1 MRLMVGQISTN
12 SMIYSTKLYIDSPN
26 TRIVSPDIQKL
37 YAETWKILDPD
48 AQISVSPSIR
58 DALELAKQIGIESN
72 GMQTL
77 VTGTT
82 PLVRSVLAFMKE
94 GVLAYPSLTT

>member
-1 MRLMVGQISTN
+1 MEYL
-12 SMIYSTKLYIDSPN
+12 TKLYIDSPHK
-26 TRIVSPDIQKL
+26 RKVSPDIQKL

-48 AQISVSPSIR
+48 AQISIMPSIR
-58 DALELAKQIGIESN
+58 DALELAKRIGNELN

-82 PLVRSVLAFMKE
+82 PLVRSVLTFMKE
-94 GVLAYPSLTT
+94 GVLAYPSLAT